1 MRSLHIHLFGKL
13 CVQHGDTVLPGL
25 DARRVQE
32 LLAYLLLRRDQPH
45 PRERLA
51 DVMWGESDT
60 HEVRKGLRQALWK
73 LQSVLKPTIWS
84 DSGLAFLN
92 VDAEY
97 VEINAGAGFWLDVAV
112 LEQAWTRVKG
122 IAGPDLDAVSA
133 GAVTSAVA
141 VYRGDLLEGWY
152 QDWCLFERERLQA
165 MYLDLLHKLMGHAE
179 ASGAYDAGIEHGMAI
194 LRVDHARERTHRRL
208 MRLRYLAGDRC
219 GALRQYERCAAALR
233 EELGVTPARRT
244 DDLRAR
250 ICADASLDDDAA
262 TVLAPSDGRREFV
275 TAKALTVVHGTVSPS
290 HARRSIDRLGAWRGQ
305 ATALAGA
312 QLSDA
317 EPQTLEAVL
326 ADLIQLRGTLLRAE
340 QRIISDI
347 AAVGA
352 ALRRGARCGD

>member
-1 MRSLHIHLFGKL
+1 MPTS
-13 CVQHGDTVLPGL
+13 
-25 DARRVQE
+25 
-32 LLAYLLLRRDQPH
+32 
-45 PRERLA
+45 
-51 DVMWGESDT
+51 WGESDT

-219 GALRQYERCAAALR
+219 GALRQYERCAVALR

-262 TVLAPSDGRREFV
+262 TVLAPSDGRRVFV

-326 ADLIQLRGTLLRAE
+326 ADLIQLRGTLLHAE